1 MINRGYA
8 MFYGGNLV
16 GWSAQKHGSST
27 KSKYNTLA
35 NAIVEL
41 IWVQALLEELGIS
54 HSCAPIL
61 WRDNTLAT
69 CLVFHACTKHIKVDF
84 HLYENGLLQIKF
96 ISFKNELA
104 DIFTKPLPLLLFSS
118 LISAILTFID
128 RLRWRVTL
136 VENGPL
142 AWTL

>member
-16 GWSAQKHGSST
+16 GWSAKKHGSST

-41 IWVQALLEELGIS
+41 VWVQALLEELGIS

-61 WRDNTLAT
+61 WRDNVVAIYP
-69 CLVFHACTKHIKVDF
+69 VFHARTKHI
-84 HLYENGLLQIKF
+84 E
-96 ISFKNELA
+96 
-104 DIFTKPLPLLLFSS
+104 
-118 LISAILTFID
+118 
-128 RLRWRVTL
+128 
-136 VENGPL
+136 VEFCFV
-142 AWTL
+142 